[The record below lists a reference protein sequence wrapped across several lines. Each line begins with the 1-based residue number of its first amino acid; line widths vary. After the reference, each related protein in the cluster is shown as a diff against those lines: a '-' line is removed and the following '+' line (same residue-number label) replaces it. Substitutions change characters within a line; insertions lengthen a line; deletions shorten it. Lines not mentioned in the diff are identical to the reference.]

1 MKKLLLSIFAL
12 GGMIANAQLT
22 CATALPVSA
31 GTTTTCPQITGT
43 YLGNCVGGSA
53 SATPN
58 AIWYVYTA
66 TANGELTI
74 TSDLP
79 QNDGATNSDD
89 TRVSVITGTCSALS
103 CYSGNDDVDDVN
115 YLSTLTIPVTAGTT
129 YYIVWD
135 DRWSDLQFDFDL
147 TFEAVSCIRLNA
159 TNVNAPTDVTVNSA
173 TLSWSA
179 SLSAPNAYDVEYG
192 ATGFVQ
198 GAGTSAVANGTS
210 INVSGL
216 TPASSELDYYVRA
229 NCGASQSAW
238 VGPFAL
244 YLAATCPYAN
254 NFDDTADY
262 TDGFTSSTWGLGNTA
277 GAAQSGTIYYFVNSS
292 TTAATNATL
301 YSRAISL
308 QANEQVTLTFYTRLG
323 TAAGSAQTL
332 KVYVNTSKSLTGAT
346 QLGGNITVSGITY
359 AMQTATFTA
368 TTAGTYY
375 FAFNNA
381 TPIITTAT
389 SLRLDTVSMTSVL
402 ANNDFVDASFTVSP
416 NPAVDVISVQSAANT
431 SFNAVEVIDLNGRVV
446 KNIAYTSATDATIN
460 VADLAPG
467 MYTVKVVSENGTAV
481 RKVIKQ

>member
-12 GGMIANAQLT
+12 GGMVANAQLT
-22 CATALPVSA
+22 CATALPVTA
-31 GTTTTCPQITGT
+31 GSTTTCPQITGT
-43 YLGNCVGGSA
+43 YLGNCTGGTA
-53 SATPN
+53 ATTPN

-79 QNDGATNSDD
+79 QNDGVTNSDD
-89 TRVSVITGTCSALS
+89 TRVSVITGTCTTLA

-135 DRWSDLQFDFDL
+135 DRWSDLQFDFDV
-147 TFEAVSCIRLNA
+147 TFEAVSCIRLNT
-159 TNVNAPTDVTVNSA
+159 TNVNAATDVTVESA
-173 TLSWSA
+173 TLSWAA
-179 SLSAPNAYDVEYG
+179 SLSSPNAYDVEYG
-192 ATGFVQ
+192 ATGFTQ
-198 GAGTSAVANGTS
+198 GAGTTAVANGTS
-210 INVSGL
+210 INLTGITPVSGD
-216 TPASSELDYYVRA
+216 LDYYVRA
-229 NCGASQSAW
+229 NCGATQSAW

-244 YLAATCPYAN
+244 YLAATCPYTN

-262 TDGFTSSTWGLGNTA
+262 TDGFTSSTWGLGNTT

-308 QANEQVTLTFYTRLG
+308 QANEQVTMTFYTRLG
-323 TAAGSAQTL
+323 AAAGSAQTL
-332 KVYVNTSKSLTGAT
+332 KVYVNNTKSLTGAT
-346 QLGGNITVSGITY
+346 QLGGNITVSGTTY
-359 AMQTATFTA
+359 ALQTVTYTATA
-368 TTAGTYY
+368 AGTYY

-389 SLRLDTVSMTSVL
+389 SLRLDTVSITSVL

-416 NPAVDVISVQSAANT
+416 NPAVDVIAVQSAANT
-431 SFNAVEVIDLNGRVV
+431 SFNAVEVYDLNGRIV